1 MSDKPLNCV
10 TSMHQSVDKIGKVKE
25 ALQSPEVIIFPSFY
39 VMDVYWRKNV
49 RIFSNKMGGK
59 GNK

>member
-10 TSMHQSVDKIGKVKE
+10 TGMHQSVDKIGKVKE
-25 ALQSPEVIIFPSFY
+25 ALPSPEVIIFLSFY

-49 RIFSNKMGGK
+49 HIFSKRLVGK